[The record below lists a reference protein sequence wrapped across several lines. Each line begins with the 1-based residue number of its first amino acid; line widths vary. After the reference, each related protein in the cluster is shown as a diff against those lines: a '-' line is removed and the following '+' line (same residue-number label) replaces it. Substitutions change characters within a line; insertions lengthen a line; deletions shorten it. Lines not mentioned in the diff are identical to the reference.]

1 MSFKKVNR
9 LVASFIFIFLFS
21 LITTIVLG
29 TVSGNRY
36 QQDSKQIEFLE
47 EVEQSA
53 TVDAATDALERGM
66 PFLEKHFAGSM
77 ELRILQSNL
86 DYLKQQPPQTLVP
99 PAIKESI
106 STNGDRIH
114 DEFTENEPWD
124 SIFLVSIWAF
134 FFSATILLCLLSD
147 PYL

>member
-66 PFLEKHFAGSM
+66 PFLEKHFADSM

-86 DYLKQQPPQTLVP
+86 DYLKQQPPSTLVP
-99 PAIKESI
+99 LQIKESI
-106 STNGDRIH
+106 SVNANSIH
-114 DEFTENEPWD
+114 YEFT
-124 SIFLVSIWAF
+124 SGGSLYLVFLVSTTTSSFICLC
-134 FFSATILLCLLSD
+134 ILL
-147 PYL
+147 